1 VRSDWEKMMKMMV
14 QQNLI
19 SSKLTFGEMV
29 PANAMDPGH

>member
-1 VRSDWEKMMKMMV
+1 MMKMMV

>member
-1 VRSDWEKMMKMMV
+1 MV